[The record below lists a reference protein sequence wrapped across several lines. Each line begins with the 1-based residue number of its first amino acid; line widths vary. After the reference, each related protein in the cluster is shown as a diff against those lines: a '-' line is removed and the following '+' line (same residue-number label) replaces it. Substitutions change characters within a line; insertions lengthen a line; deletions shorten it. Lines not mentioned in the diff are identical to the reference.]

1 MTFHLRNPEATSK
14 LRGISRGY
22 LRTPETFVVIGWL
35 RQAGSRRNWQAQHRG
50 VLEEGF
56 LQAHWIQ
63 NLVATNQAMVV
74 IKQFRNFCNITWI

>member
-1 MTFHLRNPEATSK
+1 MAAAGRLQEELASP
-14 LRGISRGY
+14 
-22 LRTPETFVVIGWL
+22 TP
-35 RQAGSRRNWQAQHRG
+35 G